1 MPGIEQTIPFRGYSL
16 GLTHPPP
23 TFWRK
28 KHLFWEIFIVFSQ
41 SYVIEGSLR
50 GPAFGLLLT
59 ISLYSGGGAY
69 FERRMAGWVLNST
82 PRFASLILVIW
93 PCTGSNGAKIAQR
106 ERALFFATLPMAIV
120 GSQSIAKPWPGEDS
134 FLQDLLFE
142 HNGACHGGQ
151 LSPTRGQP
159 ASLWD
164 GCAISSFHVSREKCA
179 AKCSISFLRCMIF
192 FLLFSL

>member
-59 ISLYSGGGAY
+59 ISLYSGGGDLFREEDGRVGTKFHTTFFFFNFGDLALHWVKWRQDRT
-69 FERRMAGWVLNST
+69 EREGV
-82 PRFASLILVIW
+82 V
-93 PCTGSNGAKIAQR
+93 
-106 ERALFFATLPMAIV
+106 FATLPMAIV

-151 LSPTRGQP
+151 LSPTRGQL
-159 ASLWD
+159 ASFWD